1 MASSAIQNKP
11 QAAAP
16 AAGFGWVLQRLAE
29 GSSAAKQVFQ
39 TIWQIQQM
47 WDCDTV
53 LNTDRAKPEPLWN
66 IASAAQQLAG
76 TTALVMQQAQACRHA
91 SSEDADMSPSHAM
104 RFLAPG
110 CTTALGAIQATQGSG
125 GVGLLPLAHPAWWH
139 GAVACALAG
148 YPLLQVVASQT
159 TGSPAGLDTASPSL
173 TAAEVWASRAAV
185 FHNAQW
191 QPARAA
197 STPSTTR
204 AGAGVSDELER
215 PAQAPIQYWGDGP
228 ACLPS
233 GTCIPAPRMFI
244 LHSVGPRHTHNITI
258 LASFALQQLA
268 SGALRSVQD
277 SDPVAAGAAAEFPSI
292 ESAWLA
298 LLYSSVAPLIV
309 QQWGCLTAAKPH
321 ANVHVQGR
329 VLLGVR
335 QGENHWGTC
344 RSALSPAYDMGHAL
358 GWRDPACPLLLQ
370 QQQPGSA
377 LQLRSTKVAHALT
390 GLQADRPADAQA
402 NALDEVLHT
411 MSASSE
417 RAVAA
422 RDHMQAWWLAAAD
435 AAMSA
440 DVASALAK
448 AVTMSDLGYQA
459 AHYRESHAAV
469 SIPPLLHT
477 AASGME
483 PSVSSPAPAAM
494 LESRISMAA
503 PSPVA
508 SRTTDIVLEDVPV
521 QDPDPVQET
530 VAQLPPTVVCQVS
543 PRRLAEQVSPDNIPP
558 ALDMAAITPLSALRA
573 RAGQGRQQID
583 ASVASRA
590 PWVGRSPDCTF
601 VQLSPTPAPS
611 ARDIPALSSADL
623 ARADAARQ
631 AQARLMARFGGYR
644 SPPASSSAHGQA
656 ASSLAKAQ
664 VPARP
669 GTQQEATASPSA
681 QARADRPASHEEE
694 PASVEDSPDQT
705 LAGPARPRPAGMSPA

>member
-1 MASSAIQNKP
+1 
-11 QAAAP
+11 
-16 AAGFGWVLQRLAE
+16 
-29 GSSAAKQVFQ
+29 
-39 TIWQIQQM
+39 
-47 WDCDTV
+47 
-53 LNTDRAKPEPLWN
+53 
-66 IASAAQQLAG
+66 
-76 TTALVMQQAQACRHA
+76 
-91 SSEDADMSPSHAM
+91 
-104 RFLAPG
+104 
-110 CTTALGAIQATQGSG
+110 
-125 GVGLLPLAHPAWWH
+125 
-139 GAVACALAG
+139 
-148 YPLLQVVASQT
+148 
-159 TGSPAGLDTASPSL
+159 
-173 TAAEVWASRAAV
+173 
-185 FHNAQW
+185 
-191 QPARAA
+191 
-197 STPSTTR
+197 
-204 AGAGVSDELER
+204 
-215 PAQAPIQYWGDGP
+215 
-228 ACLPS
+228 
-233 GTCIPAPRMFI
+233 
-244 LHSVGPRHTHNITI
+244 
-258 LASFALQQLA
+258 
-268 SGALRSVQD
+268 
-277 SDPVAAGAAAEFPSI
+277 
-292 ESAWLA
+292 
-298 LLYSSVAPLIV
+298 
-309 QQWGCLTAAKPH
+309 
-321 ANVHVQGR
+321 
-329 VLLGVR
+329 
-335 QGENHWGTC
+335 
-344 RSALSPAYDMGHAL
+344 
-358 GWRDPACPLLLQ
+358 
-370 QQQPGSA
+370 
-377 LQLRSTKVAHALT
+377 
-390 GLQADRPADAQA
+390 
-402 NALDEVLHT
+402 
-411 MSASSE
+411 
-417 RAVAA
+417 
-422 RDHMQAWWLAAAD
+422 
-435 AAMSA
+435 MSA